1 LANPFIIHHSS
12 FIILLAFAHTWW
24 RLKWSLPHALH
35 LPETLSLSPQ
45 EYRRI
50 KHYCYGS
57 TYLAVVMGSLLKHR
71 RTASERSLFDQLAA
85 LAAVFDALAENFE
98 HEHIE
103 QTPPHSP
110 EHFGQTADQR
120 GLALYLLQNLQR
132 AVPESQTEAFQTYL
146 QRVFKAETAGKYLS
160 TQGGNTPGLKA
171 LTDLTAEKGGAS
183 VLLFRSLLN
192 REIPAAE
199 ANAMFQLGCL
209 IQLSDD
215 LFDLWHDH
223 QAGIVTD
230 TTQHAVRGEIQVLAE
245 KLEAQILIT
254 QTAFRQTPYPTP
266 QIESALQVLHYLSS
280 ISRVCVQH
288 YLRLQHQYGT
298 LPLENRTLMVVDMAK
313 WKNWLHTARYLF
325 HRNG

>member
-1 LANPFIIHHSS
+1 MS
-12 FIILLAFAHTWW
+12 
-24 RLKWSLPHALH
+24 
-35 LPETLSLSPQ
+35 
-45 EYRRI
+45 
-50 KHYCYGS
+50 
-57 TYLAVVMGSLLKHR
+57 SLLKHP
-71 RTASERSLFDQLAA
+71 RTASERALFDQLAA
-85 LAAVFDALAENFE
+85 LAAVFDALAENFDYE
-98 HEHIE
+98 HVE
-103 QTPPHSP
+103 QAWPSSP

-132 AVPESQTEAFQTYL
+132 ALPESQTEAFQTYL
-146 QRVFKAETAGKYLS
+146 QRIFKAETAGKHRAHRS
-160 TQGGNTPGLKA
+160 GQPPDLKA

-199 ANAMFQLGCL
+199 ANAMFQLGSL
-209 IQLSDD
+209 IQRADD

-245 KLEAQILIT
+245 KLEAQILVT

-288 YLRLQHQYGT
+288 YRRLQHQYGI
-298 LPLENRTLMVVDMAK
+298 LPLENRTLMVVDMTK
-313 WKNWLHTARYLF
+313 CTYWLQTARYLF
-325 HRNG
+325 HQNR